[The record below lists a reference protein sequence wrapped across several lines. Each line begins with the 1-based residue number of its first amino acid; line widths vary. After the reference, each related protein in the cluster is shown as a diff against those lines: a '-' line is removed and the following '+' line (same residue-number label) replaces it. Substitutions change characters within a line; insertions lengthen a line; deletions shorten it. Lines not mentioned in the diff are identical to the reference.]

1 MLYVLAQVFFVCALI
16 CYIIA
21 VTRKQKLQLTIMLM
35 STNLFFCLHYLLL
48 QKYGTLILLSFE
60 IVLFLLI
67 FLFEKY
73 EKPQIYTVISC
84 VIVMILD
91 VVAIILTWTEAISL
105 LPLSASLL
113 FLFGLCFKGVLMT
126 KIITLYTN
134 LSYIIY
140 LSLIQSYVSL
150 GCQVILLMGAIV
162 GLMIT
167 IKDLKTK
174 KQIKQSRA
182 IEPTILKKFKLKA
195 ITNNIENNFVL
206 SNH

>member
-1 MLYVLAQVFFVCALI
+1 MLYIIGQIFFVCALI

-35 STNLFFCLHYLLL
+35 STNFFFCLHYLCL
-48 QKYGTLILLSFE
+48 QKYGTLLLLSFE
-60 IVLFLLI
+60 IVLFFLI
-67 FLFEKY
+67 FLYEKY
-73 EKPQIYTVISC
+73 NKPQKYTVISC
-84 VIVMILD
+84 VVVMILD
-91 VVAIILTWTEAISL
+91 VIAIILTWTEAISL

-150 GCQVILLMGAIV
+150 ACQVILLMGAIA
-162 GLMIT
+162 GLLIT

-174 KQIKQSRA
+174 KQIINSRV
-182 IEPTILKKFKLKA
+182 ITPTILKKLQLKT
-195 ITNNIENNFVL
+195 ITKSADKNLVL
-206 SNH
+206 SN